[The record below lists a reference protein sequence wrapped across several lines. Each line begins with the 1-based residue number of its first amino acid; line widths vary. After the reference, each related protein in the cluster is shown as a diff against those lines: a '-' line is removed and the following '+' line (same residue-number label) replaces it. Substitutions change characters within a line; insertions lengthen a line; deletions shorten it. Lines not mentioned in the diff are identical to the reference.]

1 MLVNDFPLL
10 ILLETLLAEV
20 FEEVHAQLLFVEEA
34 ELLVEELLEAT
45 AADSLCLFHHRGVE
59 LTFTGVGRMP
69 IEVDTQRLATAQTIG
84 VRIADGRVEVEVE
97 RYAVARYFLF
107 AKEYLSA
114 GIHCIL

>member
-20 FEEVHAQLLFVEEA
+20 FAEVHAQLLFVEEA

-69 IEVDTQRLATAQTIG
+69 IEVDTRSPDIS
-84 VRIADGRVEVEVE
+84 
-97 RYAVARYFLF
+97 FLRRNTLVQVF
-107 AKEYLSA
+107 IVFCES
-114 GIHCIL
+114 